1 MKTRERLDISER
13 NGVVVASLLDRKLLD
28 REALAELGAAF
39 GRIACG
45 AQATVVLDC
54 SRVEHLSSA
63 ALKSILRLHKVL
75 KKHGGGLTL
84 CGLQP
89 TLAEVFRITRLDQ
102 LLVVKDSLEAALAT
116 VSARAVP
123 PVPACPHC
131 AWPCQARCLL
141 CGRGFCEDHGSP
153 YSRLCR
159 RHRWVG
165 WLVAIAFIAGMILLR
180 RLLRG

>member
-1 MKTRERLDISER
+1 MKARERLDITER
-13 NGVVVASLLDRKLLD
+13 DGVVVASLVDRRLLD
-28 REALAELGAAF
+28 REAVAELGATF
-39 GRIACG
+39 GRIAGG
-45 AQATVVLDC
+45 AQASVVLDC

-63 ALKSILRLHKVL
+63 ALKSILRLNKVL

-89 TLAEVFRITRLDQ
+89 ELAEVFRITRLDQ
-102 LLVVKDSLEAALAT
+102 VLAVKDSLEAALAT
-116 VSARAVP
+116 VSARAVQ
-123 PVPACPHC
+123 PVPACSHC
-131 AWPCQARCLL
+131 PWPCQGRCLL
-141 CGRGFCEDHGSP
+141 CGTGFCEDHGSP

-180 RLLRG
+180 WLLRV